1 MSSSNSD
8 SEDDESDETDETEEE
23 EEEEF
28 REDMRVFLRLRPM
41 NKLETSR
48 RSKNCIDLS
57 EDPSIVT
64 VDSPLEG
71 EFDFTFDHVR
81 QHLSHLFNTT
91 IHSVTTSKYIIVD
104 VVVVVVIDG
113 TILSFPVE

>member
-1 MSSSNSD
+1 MSIR
-8 SEDDESDETDETEEE
+8 DDHASRVG
-23 EEEEF
+23 EEF

-81 QHLSHLFNTT
+81 QQLSHLFDTT

>member
-1 MSSSNSD
+1 MSSSNSE
-8 SEDDESDETDETEEE
+8 SEDDESDETEEE

-57 EDPSIVT
+57 EDPSIIT

-81 QHLSHLFNTT
+81 QQISHLLIT
-91 IHSVTTSKYIIVD
+91 IPTVTS
-104 VVVVVVIDG
+104 
-113 TILSFPVE
+113 